1 MIKSVN
7 RWRVDKKKS
16 FMIGDRLKDYQAA
29 KSKLYE
35 YAKPNFKDQIDKII
49 KKLMIKVYEKLIVRS
64 KIKNFRILREQ

>member
-1 MIKSVN
+1 MIKEVFN

-29 KSKLYE
+29 KKSKLYFE

-49 KKLMIKVYEKLIVRS
+49 N
-64 KIKNFRILREQ
+64 KIND